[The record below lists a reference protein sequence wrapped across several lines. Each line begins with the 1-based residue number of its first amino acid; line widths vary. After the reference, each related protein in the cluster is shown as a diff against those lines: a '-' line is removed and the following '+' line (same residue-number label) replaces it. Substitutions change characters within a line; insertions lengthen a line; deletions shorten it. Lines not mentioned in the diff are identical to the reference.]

1 MAQDKKDQIVELMT
15 KRNEYVLRLT
25 EHNAQLLKLT
35 QIYSGF
41 QVEHQFELEKGDQ
54 QDQASASD
62 ETLDAIKQKIH
73 EAEISIEK
81 EETKVKAL
89 EHELMLIDQKLAD
102 LT

>member
-1 MAQDKKDQIVELMT
+1 MEQDKKDQIVDLMT

-35 QIYSGF
+35 QIYSGY
-41 QVEHQFELEKGDQ
+41 QVEHQFELEKSAQ
-54 QDQASASD
+54 QDQAPASH
-62 ETLDAIKQKIH
+62 ETLEAIKQKIR
-73 EAEISIEK
+73 EAETSIEK
-81 EETKVKAL
+81 EEAKVQTL

>member
-1 MAQDKKDQIVELMT
+1 MAQDKQDQIVELMT
-15 KRNEYVLRLT
+15 KRNDYVLRLT

-41 QVEHQFELEKGDQ
+41 QVEHQFELEKGNQ
-54 QDQASASD
+54 QAQASTSD
-62 ETLDAIKQKIH
+62 ETLDAIKQKIR
-73 EAEISIEK
+73 EAESSIEK
-81 EETKVKAL
+81 EEEKINTL